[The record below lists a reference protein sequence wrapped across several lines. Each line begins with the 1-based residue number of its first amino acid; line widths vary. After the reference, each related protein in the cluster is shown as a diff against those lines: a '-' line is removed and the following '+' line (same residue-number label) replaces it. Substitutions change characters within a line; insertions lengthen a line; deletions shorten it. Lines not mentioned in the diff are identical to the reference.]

1 MKKQFIILAFRNL
14 AKYRTRNLL
23 TGISIAIGTAG
34 IIVGLALTDGI
45 IRQTIIGFTGT
56 IVEDVMVFPPKT
68 TLPDSGKLVVNQI
81 GEELEK
87 EKMVFLDLLFR
98 NKDPVLRQYR
108 KIERAIYE
116 IDGID
121 YVTRKVQFQGAI
133 FSETSS
139 LNCMIM
145 GMEPEGIRRKTN
157 LKMEKGRYL
166 TEDDRSAIM
175 ISQKLARRL
184 QVDVGDKLALVV
196 NMPNGGTNAGDL
208 RIEGIFSIIT
218 GLQFVNHLMYIS
230 LWDAQA
236 LMGIPGT
243 QVFNLGVYLKDVDAV
258 DRFESKIS
266 TQLEKMRL
274 PCQVLSWKKVMMGI
288 LAQYYFIKYIVLI
301 FTIVLL
307 LIVCVGVINAV
318 FLSVSERTREI
329 GTMMAMGAKKKSIIT
344 LFMLEGTL
352 LSVLSSLSGAA
363 AGVAISLF
371 FEKIG
376 FEAPTEGA
384 ANLFGGTH
392 LYPYLSYPPV
402 VFSLVFVVVMTLL
415 GIGYP
420 IIKASRMEPTEALRY
435 I

>member
-1 MKKQFIILAFRNL
+1 MKKQFIVIAFRNL
-14 AKYRTRNLL
+14 FKYRTRNFL

-34 IIVGLALTDGI
+34 IILGLALTNGI

-56 IVEDVMVFPPKT
+56 IVEDVMVFPHT
-68 TLPDSGKLVVNQI
+68 TAMKESRELVVNQI

-87 EKMVFLDLLFR
+87 EKMVFIDLLFR
-98 NKDPVLRQYR
+98 NKEPVLNQYQQMQ
-108 KIERAIYE
+108 KAIYE
-116 IDGID
+116 IEGID
-121 YVTRKVQFQGAI
+121 YVTRKVQFEGAI
-133 FSETSS
+133 YSETSS

-166 TEDDRSAIM
+166 NENDRLSLM
-175 ISQKLARRL
+175 ISEKLARRL
-184 QVDVGDKLALVV
+184 QVDVGDKLAVVV
-196 NMPNGGTNAGDL
+196 NMPGGGTNARDF

-230 LWDAQA
+230 LWDARV
-236 LMGIPGT
+236 LMGLTDT
-243 QVFNLGVYLKDVDAV
+243 QIFNLGVYLKDVDAV

-266 TQLEKMRL
+266 AKLGEKHL
-274 PCQVLSWKKVMMGI
+274 PCQVLSWKKVMKGI
-288 LAQYYFIKYIVLI
+288 LAQYYFLKYIVLV

-307 LIVCVGVINAV
+307 LIVCVGVINTV

-329 GTMMAMGAKKKSIIT
+329 GTMMAMGAKKRSIIT
-344 LFMLEGTL
+344 LFMLEGTI
-352 LSVLSSLSGAA
+352 LSVLSSVFGAV
-363 AGVAISLF
+363 AGVVLSLI

-376 FEAPTEGA
+376 FEAPSEGA

-402 VFSLVFVVVMTLL
+402 VFSLCFVVVMTLI

-435 I
+435 V

>member
-1 MKKQFIILAFRNL
+1 MKKQFIVLAFRNL
-14 AKYRTRNLL
+14 VKYRTRNLL
-23 TGISIAIGTAG
+23 TGISIAIAAAG
-34 IIVGLALTDGI
+34 IIVGLTLTDGI

-56 IVEDVMVFPPKT
+56 IVEDVMVFPYT
-68 TLPDSGKLVVNQI
+68 TPAPDSRTWVVNQI
-81 GEELEK
+81 GKDLER

-98 NKDPVLRQYR
+98 NKEPVLRLYQDM
-108 KIERAIYE
+108 EQAIYE

-133 FSETSS
+133 FSESSS

-145 GMEPEGIRRKTN
+145 GMEPEGIRRKMN

-166 TEDDRSAIM
+166 NETDRLSIM
-175 ISQKLARRL
+175 ISDKLARRL
-184 QVDVGDKLALVV
+184 EVDVGDKLAVVV
-196 NMPNGGTNAGDL
+196 NMPAGGTNAGDL

-236 LMGIPGT
+236 LMGITDT
-243 QVFNLGVYLKDVDAV
+243 QVFNLGIYLKNVDAV
-258 DRFESKIS
+258 DRFERLIS
-266 TQLEKMRL
+266 EKLQEKRL
-274 PCQVLSWKKVMMGI
+274 PSRVLSWKKVMKGI

-301 FTIVLL
+301 FTVVLL

-329 GTMMAMGAKKKSIIT
+329 GTMMAMGAKKRSIVS
-344 LFMLEGTL
+344 LFMLEGTI
-352 LSVLSSLSGAA
+352 LSLLSSLSGAA
-363 AGVAISLF
+363 VGVTITLI

-384 ANLFGGTH
+384 ANLFGGKH
-392 LYPYLSYPPV
+392 LYPYLTYPPV
-402 VFSLVFVVVMTLL
+402 IFSLCFVIVITLI
-415 GIGYP
+415 GIAYP
-420 IIKASRMEPTEALRY
+420 IVKASRMEPTEALRY
-435 I
+435 V

>member
-1 MKKQFIILAFRNL
+1 MKKQFIVLAFRNL
-14 AKYRTRNLL
+14 VKYRTRNLL

-56 IVEDVMVFPPKT
+56 IVEDVMVFPHT
-68 TLPDSGKLVVNQI
+68 TAAPDSRALVVNQI
-81 GEELEK
+81 GEELEN

-98 NKDPVLRQYR
+98 NKDPVLKQYQQM
-108 KIERAIYE
+108 EQAIYE
-116 IDGID
+116 INGID

-166 TEDDRSAIM
+166 AENDRLSLM
-175 ISQKLARRL
+175 ISEKLARRL
-184 QVDVGDKLALVV
+184 RVDVGDKLAIVV
-196 NMPNGGTNAGDL
+196 NMPGGGTNAKDF

-230 LWDAQA
+230 LWDAQE
-236 LMGIPGT
+236 LMGLTDT

-258 DRFESKIS
+258 DRFESRIS
-266 TQLEKMRL
+266 AKLEEKHL
-274 PCQVLSWKKVMMGI
+274 SCQVLSWKKVMKGI

-329 GTMMAMGAKKKSIIT
+329 GTMMAMGAKKRTIIT
-344 LFMLEGTL
+344 LFLLEGTI
-352 LSVLSSLSGAA
+352 LSVLSSVFGAA
-363 AGVAISLF
+363 AGVALSLIF
-371 FEKIG
+371 GKIG

-402 VFSLVFVVVMTLL
+402 VFSLAFVVVITLI

-420 IIKASRMEPTEALRY
+420 IIRASRMEPTEALRY
-435 I
+435 V

>member
-1 MKKQFIILAFRNL
+1 MKKQFIVLAFRNL
-14 AKYRTRNLL
+14 VKYRTRNLL

-56 IVEDVMVFPPKT
+56 IVEDVMVFPHT
-68 TLPDSGKLVVNQI
+68 TAAPDSRALVVNQI
-81 GEELEK
+81 GEELEN

-98 NKDPVLRQYR
+98 NKDPVLKQYQQM
-108 KIERAIYE
+108 EQAIYE
-116 IDGID
+116 INGID

-166 TEDDRSAIM
+166 AENDRLSLM
-175 ISQKLARRL
+175 ISEKLARRL
-184 QVDVGDKLALVV
+184 RVDVGDKLAIVV
-196 NMPNGGTNAGDL
+196 NMPGGGTNAKDF

-218 GLQFVNHLMYIS
+218 GLKFVNHLMYIS
-230 LWDAQA
+230 LWDAQE
-236 LMGIPGT
+236 LMGLTDT

-258 DRFESKIS
+258 DRFESRIS
-266 TQLEKMRL
+266 AKLEEKHL
-274 PCQVLSWKKVMMGI
+274 SCQVLSWKKVMKGI

-329 GTMMAMGAKKKSIIT
+329 GTMMAMGAKKRTIIT
-344 LFMLEGTL
+344 LFLLEGTI
-352 LSVLSSLSGAA
+352 LSVLSSVFGAA
-363 AGVAISLF
+363 AGVALSLIF
-371 FEKIG
+371 GKIG

-402 VFSLVFVVVMTLL
+402 VFSLAFVVVITLI

-420 IIKASRMEPTEALRY
+420 IIRASRMEPTEALRY
-435 I
+435 V